1 MRPPATNEPADLEL
15 GARKAEVV
23 KQLGIVGR
31 SVKRVDSLGHVT
43 GQTQYVDDI
52 SYPGM
57 LHVKMVRSPYSRGI
71 IHKIDVSEAEAL
83 PGVATVVT
91 AADVPN
97 NWYTILTLINVGPPD
112 EPVLAHEEV
121 MYEGEP
127 ICAIVAESDEIAMEA
142 ASLVKL
148 DIEEQEPVL
157 ELEYAVSSEAPAIK
171 KWGNNTFMYD
181 GMNHRQIRFGDA
193 ERALQDADIVV
204 EGTYTLS
211 PIEHVPIETHCCVVK
226 PEAGYPSG
234 VGRLVVHSNTQAL
247 YFSMDNTAI
256 ILGIPGNRFH
266 FIGGTV
272 GGGFGGK
279 VDVMLEP
286 ITCIAAMKTGRP
298 VKWRWSRLE
307 EFKYSST
314 RAAVKLQYWD
324 GVSRDG
330 KLIARKVRSLQ
341 EAGAYH
347 KHSPYGAQKH
357 MANVPGP
364 YSIPNV
370 HVDVYCVYTNRQP
383 SSSMRGFGVTEA
395 SFAVELQMEKI
406 ARTLGMDPWE
416 LRMINAYRN
425 GDMRPIRKITEDATL
440 IETLQAAAKLTGHE
454 LAPQLQQMRS

>member
-1 MRPPATNEPADLEL
+1 M
-15 GARKAEVV
+15 
-23 KQLGIVGR
+23 KQLGIVGQ

-43 GQTQYVDDI
+43 GQTQFVDDV

-57 LHVKMVRSPYSRGI
+57 LHLKMVRSPYSRGI
-71 IHKIDVSEAEAL
+71 IRGIDVSRAEAF
-83 PGVATVVT
+83 PGVVTVVT
-91 AADVPN
+91 AKDVPN

-142 ASLVKL
+142 ARLVKV
-148 DIEEQEPVL
+148 DIEEQEPIL
-157 ELEYAVSSEAPAIK
+157 DLEYAVSPQAPAIK

-193 ERALQDADIVV
+193 EAALKEADVVV

-211 PIEHVPIETHCCVVK
+211 PIEHVPIETHCCLVK
-226 PEAGYPSG
+226 PEAN
-234 VGRLVVHSNTQAL
+234 GRLVVHTNTQAL

-256 ILGIPGNRFH
+256 ILGIPGSRFH

-298 VKWRWSRLE
+298 VKWRWSRVE

-314 RAAVKLQYWD
+314 RAAVKLQYRD
-324 GVSRDG
+324 GVNRDG
-330 KLIARKVRSLQ
+330 RIIARKVRSLQ

-364 YSIPNV
+364 YNIPNV

-395 SFAVELQMEKI
+395 SFAVELQMGKI
-406 ARTLGMDPWE
+406 AQTLDMDPWE
-416 LRMINAYRN
+416 LRMLNAYRN
-425 GDMRPIRKITEDATL
+425 GDMRPIRKIAEDCTL
-440 IETLQAAAKLTGHE
+440 IETLQAAAQLTGHE
-454 LAPQLQQMRS
+454 LAPELRAMSS

>member
-1 MRPPATNEPADLEL
+1 M
-15 GARKAEVV
+15 
-23 KQLGIVGR
+23 KQLGIVGQ

-43 GQTQYVDDI
+43 GQTQFVDDV
-52 SYPGM
+52 SYPRM
-57 LHVKMVRSPYSRGI
+57 LHLKIVRSPYSRGI
-71 IHKIDVSEAEAL
+71 IHGIDVSEAEAF
-83 PGVATVVT
+83 PGVAAVIT

-97 NWYTILTLINVGPPD
+97 NWYTILTLIGVGPPD

-127 ICAIVAESDEIAMEA
+127 ICAIVAETEEIAMEA
-142 ASLVKL
+142 ARLVKL

-157 ELEYAVSSEAPAIK
+157 DVEFAITPEAPVIK

-193 ERALQDADIVV
+193 EKALKEADMVI

-211 PIEHVPIETHCCVVK
+211 PIEHVPIETHCCIVK
-226 PEAGYPSG
+226 PEAN
-234 VGRLVVHSNTQAL
+234 GRLRVHTNTQAL

-256 ILGIPGNRFH
+256 ILGLPGSRFH

-298 VKWRWSRLE
+298 VKWRWSRVE
-307 EFKYSST
+307 EFKFSST

-324 GVSRDG
+324 GVNRDG
-330 KLIARKVRSLQ
+330 RIIARKVRSLQ
-341 EAGAYH
+341 ESGAYH

-370 HVDVYCVYTNRQP
+370 YVDVYCVYTNRQP

-395 SFAVELQMEKI
+395 SFAIELQMEKI
-406 ARTLGMDPWE
+406 ALALGMDPWE

-440 IETLQAAAKLTGHE
+440 IETLQAAAKLTGHT
-454 LAPQLQQMRS
+454 LARHLQEMRS

>member
-1 MRPPATNEPADLEL
+1 
-15 GARKAEVV
+15 V
-23 KQLGIVGR
+23 KQLGIVGQ
-31 SVKRVDSLGHVT
+31 SVKRVDSIGHVT
-43 GQTQYVDDI
+43 GQTQFVDDV

-57 LHVKMVRSPYSRGI
+57 LHLKMVRSPCSRGI
-71 IHKIDVSEAEAL
+71 IHRIDTSRAEAV

-91 AADVPN
+91 ATDVPN
-97 NWYTILTLINVGPPD
+97 NWYTILTLIGVGPPD

-127 ICAIVAESDEIAMEA
+127 MCAVVAETDEIAMEA
-142 ASLVKL
+142 ATLVEL

-157 ELEYAVSSEAPAIK
+157 DLEFAVSPEAPAIK

-181 GMNHRQIRFGDA
+181 GMNHRRLRFGDA
-193 ERALQDADIVV
+193 EAALQTADRVV

-211 PIEHVPIETHCCVVK
+211 PIEHAPIETHCCVVK
-226 PEAGYPSG
+226 PEAGPSSG
-234 VGRLVVHSNTQAL
+234 AGRLVVHTNTQAL
-247 YFSMDNTAI
+247 YFSMDNTSI
-256 ILGIPGNRFH
+256 ILGIPGSRLR

-298 VKWRWSRLE
+298 VKWRWSRRE

-324 GVSRDG
+324 GVQRDG
-330 KLIARKVRSLQ
+330 RIIARKVRSLQ

-364 YSIPNV
+364 YNIPNV

-395 SFAVELQMEKI
+395 SFAIELQMERI
-406 ARTLGMDPWE
+406 SRELGMDPWE
-416 LRMINAYRN
+416 LRMINAYRD
-425 GDMRPIRKITEDATL
+425 GDMRPVRKVAEDCTL

-454 LAPQLQQMRS
+454 LPASLQALSSSAR